1 MKNGYGAHIIMRF
14 LCTNGSFVHYMIKY
28 FMYIFTHFTIS
39 VLRCNFLLIIYMK
52 INMPQ
57 ILLDCT
63 GIGGVKVS
71 MLTSSAVDC
80 GFEPRSR

>member
-1 MKNGYGAHIIMRF
+1 
-14 LCTNGSFVHYMIKY
+14 
-28 FMYIFTHFTIS
+28 
-39 VLRCNFLLIIYMK
+39 
-52 INMPQ
+52 MPQ

-80 GFEPRSR
+80 GSNPDRVKPKTIKLVFVVLPLSTRH